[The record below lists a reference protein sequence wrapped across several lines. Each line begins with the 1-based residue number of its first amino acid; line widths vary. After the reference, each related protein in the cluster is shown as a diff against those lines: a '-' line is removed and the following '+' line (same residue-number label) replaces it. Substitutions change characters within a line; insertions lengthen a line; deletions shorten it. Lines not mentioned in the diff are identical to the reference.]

1 MRLIIKNLTKH
12 YGDFKALDDF
22 TYKFKPGIY
31 GILGQNGAGK
41 STLFKL
47 ITDSI
52 PRDNENGGKILY
64 KPTDGKAAE
73 IRKMGK
79 EYRDLLGYMPQEQ
92 GFYDDMTARS
102 FLLYMADLKGLPVV
116 GAGRK
121 KTYERVEELLEIV
134 HLKDAADKKTGE
146 FSGGMR
152 QRLLLAQALLNDP
165 KILIMDEP
173 TAGLDPAERASFRDY
188 LSGLS
193 QDKIILFSTHVVSDV
208 EHTARTILIVKN
220 GQLVQVGTPEEL
232 TAAANAEDPKVRTLE
247 DAFLHYT
254 VNGV

>member
-22 TYKFKPGIY
+22 TYKFKPGIC

-52 PRDNENGGKILY
+52 PRDTQEPGKILWKEDKE
-64 KPTDGKAAE
+64 KPKE
-73 IRKMGK
+73 IRRLNKA
-79 EYRDLLGYMPQEQ
+79 YRDLIGYMPQEQ

-102 FLLYMADLKGLPVV
+102 FMMYMADLKGLPLL

-121 KTYERVEELLEIV
+121 KTAEKVGELLDVV
-134 HLKDAADKKTGE
+134 HLQDAAEKRVGE
-146 FSGGMR
+146 YSGGMR

-165 KILIMDEP
+165 KLLILDEP

-188 LSGLS
+188 LKGLAK
-193 QDKIILFSTHVVSDV
+193 DKIILFSTHVVSDV
-208 EHTARTILIVKN
+208 EHTADTILIVKK
-220 GQLVQVGTPEEL
+220 GKLVRAGSPTEL
-232 TAAANAEDPKVRTLE
+232 TAAAKEEDESVRTLE
-247 DAFLHYT
+247 DAFLHYIR
-254 VNGV
+254 

>member
-64 KPTDGKAAE
+64 KTTDEKAKE
-73 IRKMGK
+73 IRQLGK
-79 EYRDLLGYMPQEQ
+79 EYRQLLGYMPQEQ

-102 FLLYMADLKGLPVV
+102 FLFYMADLKGLPMI
-116 GAGRK
+116 GAERK
-121 KTYERVEELLEIV
+121 KTRERIEELLEIV
-134 HLKDAADKKTGE
+134 HLSEAADKKTGE

-193 QDKIILFSTHVVSDV
+193 EDKIILFSTHVVSDV
-208 EHTARTILIVKN
+208 EHTARTILIVK
-220 GQLVQVGTPEEL
+220 GGKLVQVGTPAEL
-232 TAAANAEDPKVRTLE
+232 TAAAKEENRKVRTLE

-254 VNGV
+254 VGGE